1 MKKNNKGFT
10 LIELL
15 AVIII
20 LAIIALI
27 AVPTIMNI
35 IENSRKSAAADSAYG
50 VISAAE
56 LWYSEALL
64 DQNGSIPMANGQ
76 SMVTVTCRGGTCE
89 VEGYDTGSITDTS
102 FANLNIKG
110 DTPMSGGLTINP
122 TNGTVKISSALV
134 INSYSCN
141 YNDKNIMECNA

>member
-1 MKKNNKGFT
+1 MKTNQKGFT

-35 IENSRKSAAADSAYG
+35 IDKARISAAEDSAYG

-56 LWYSEALL
+56 LWYSESLL
-64 DQNGSIPMANGQ
+64 KGNGTAQEADVKFNGTTI
-76 SMVTVTCRGGTCE
+76 SVNEPGTETELESAPEFKIKGTAPTAGTVN
-89 VEGYDTGSITDTS
+89 ITDEGVIT
-102 FANLNIKG
+102 FKQN
-110 DTPMSGGLTINP
+110 
-122 TNGTVKISSALV
+122 LV
-134 INSYSCN
+134 INGKTCTLSNS
-141 YNDKNIMECNA
+141 IVECTD